1 MADPSPL
8 SLTVDVPNDTPST
21 SVDVPKD
28 SPLTSVTSVEGT
40 ESPSTPYRIQTCK
53 LCGKSMDSRLLL
65 KHRVEEHKEEEL
77 AAREEGRK
85 KAKLAEAE
93 KEKGDVPPV
102 TPPTAPKLSP
112 TGIANLGD
120 LRSRT
125 VPTRLYSDTLYLST
139 RVIVW
144 YDIVRTLDP
153 LYKATLAEFI
163 EEIIDL
169 FFSEHQDE
177 FRLQGIF
184 QPQIIQPPAPLQ
196 LSPTTPPVTLID
208 IGEKA

>member
-1 MADPSPL
+1 MADTPPL
-8 SLTVDVPNDTPST
+8 VTTVDVPN
-21 SVDVPKD
+21 V
-28 SPLTSVTSVEGT
+28 SPLTSVASVKSPEL
-40 ESPSTPYRIQTCK
+40 PSTPYRIQICK

-77 AAREEGRK
+77 AAREKGRE
-85 KAKLAEAE
+85 KAKAEAE
-93 KEKGDVPPV
+93 TGKGKVDDVPPV
-102 TPPTAPKLSP
+102 TPAAPKLSP
-112 TGIANLGD
+112 TGIPNLGD

-139 RVIVW
+139 RVVVW

-153 LYKATLAEFI
+153 SYKATLAEFI

-169 FFSEHQDE
+169 FFSEHQED
-177 FRLQGIF
+177 FQLQRIF
-184 QPQIIQPPAPLQ
+184 QPPPAAPVAQ
-196 LSPTTPPVTLID
+196 PVPPTLTLIE